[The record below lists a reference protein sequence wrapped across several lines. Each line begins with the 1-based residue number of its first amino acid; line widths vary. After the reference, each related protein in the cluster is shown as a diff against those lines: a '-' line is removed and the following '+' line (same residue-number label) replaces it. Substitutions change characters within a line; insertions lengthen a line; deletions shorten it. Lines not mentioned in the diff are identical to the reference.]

1 MSSLLHNCIHILAAP
16 DTDDPLFG
24 IYNMDPGS
32 DYPPPFIGKSHLQG
46 IPLTQ
51 SNRSRCFNQI
61 TYADE
66 LVENDEYFRLG
77 IVLDTTRMNSPML
90 AIDST
95 RGTTDVRIVG

>member
-1 MSSLLHNCIHILAAP
+1 MSSLLHIVYILAAP

-24 IYNMDPGS
+24 TYNMDLGS
-32 DYPPPFIGKSHLQG
+32 DFPPPFIGKSHLQG
-46 IPLTQ
+46 ISLTQ

-66 LVENDEYFRLG
+66 RVENDEYFSLG
-77 IVLDTTRMNSPML
+77 IVLDTTRMNPPML